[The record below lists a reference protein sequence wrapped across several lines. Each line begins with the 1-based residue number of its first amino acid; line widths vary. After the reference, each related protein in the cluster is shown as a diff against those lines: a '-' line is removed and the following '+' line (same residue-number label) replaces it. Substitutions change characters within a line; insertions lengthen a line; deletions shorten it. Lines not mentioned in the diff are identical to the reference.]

1 MRSNSI
7 FALLFKL
14 LILSLTGF
22 AITTGSALAATQC
35 KPKLE
40 KHGMWYYDKTKAKS
54 SAKGRWEKQAGI
66 NHGIKFSFWN
76 NAKNK
81 SYKCKKH
88 DNGTW
93 RCKAIAKPCAN
104 ITTCK
109 PLLKKH
115 GMWYYKKAKAQ
126 SSAKG
131 RWEKQVSITHGIKFS
146 FWNNAKNKSYK
157 CKKHDNGTWRCEARA
172 KPCH

>member
-7 FALLFKL
+7 FAPLFKL
-14 LILSLTGF
+14 LILTLTGF
-22 AITTGSALAATQC
+22 AITSGSALAATQC

>member
-1 MRSNSI
+1 MFKNTI
-7 FALLFKL
+7 IKPLMAIALLAAA
-14 LILSLTGF
+14 GF
-22 AITTGSALAATQC
+22 STTTAMAATQC

-40 KHGMWYYDKTKAKS
+40 KHGMWYYKKDKAKS
-54 SAKGRWEKQAGI
+54 SAVGRWEKQASI
-66 NHGIKFSFWN
+66 NHSIKFSFWN
-76 NAKNK
+76 NAKGK
-81 SYKCKKH
+81 SFSCKKYP
-88 DNGTW
+88 NNTW
-93 RCKAIAKPCAN
+93 RCKAKAKPCAN

-115 GMWYYKKAKAQ
+115 GMWYYNKNKAK

-131 RWEKQVSITHGIKFS
+131 RWEKQASIEHGIKFS

>member
-7 FALLFKL
+7 FAPLFKL
-14 LILSLTGF
+14 LVLTLTSL
-22 AITTGSALAATQC
+22 ALTTGSALAATQC

-54 SAKGRWEKQAGI
+54 SAKGRWEKQASI

-76 NAKNK
+76 NAKSK

-115 GMWYYKKAKAQ
+115 GMWYYKKEKAK
-126 SSAKG
+126 SSAIG
-131 RWEKQVSITHGIKFS
+131 RWEKQASIAHGIKFS
-146 FWNNAKNKSYK
+146 FWKNAKSKSFN
-157 CKKHDNGTWRCEARA
+157 CKKHGGCTR
-172 KPCH
+172 